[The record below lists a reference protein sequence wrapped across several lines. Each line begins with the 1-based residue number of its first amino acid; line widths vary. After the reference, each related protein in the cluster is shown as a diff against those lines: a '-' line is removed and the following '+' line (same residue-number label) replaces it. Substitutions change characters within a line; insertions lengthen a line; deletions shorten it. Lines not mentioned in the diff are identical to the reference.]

1 MTEPR
6 SVLLVSKGLDIGG
19 IERIVVDLAIGLSRR
34 GIHTEVAT
42 VNGARA
48 QMLPL
53 LADAGITVHDLRG
66 SDRIGFRAARR
77 LVSLASRGR
86 FDVVH
91 VHGPLPS
98 IVARLRTGGSRLVTT
113 SHTPWQSLRPATRA
127 LWRLTARRDDAI
139 TAVSTA
145 VADSLPGFARRDCT
159 VIPHGVDTERI
170 ARARTTAKQ
179 RRDGDEQIAI
189 VVASHRDAKNYP
201 NLLRGFRIAREH
213 GAKVRLVC
221 IGDGPGLDAH
231 RQLARD
237 LEIDRLVT
245 FLPPRLDVLAEM
257 AGSDLLVVASDYE
270 GQPMVVIEAL
280 ALGLPIVA
288 TSVGNIPKL
297 VGTQDG
303 SVVAP
308 RDPTGLGR
316 AIAEQAQRSRGT
328 SQGSHARSL
337 DDVIDELLVV
347 YKGRA
352 AATS

>member
-1 MTEPR
+1 MAEPN
-6 SVLLVSKGLDIGG
+6 SVLLVTKGLDIGG
-19 IERIVVDLAIGLSRR
+19 IERIVVDLAIGLNRR
-34 GIHTEVAT
+34 GIRTEVA
-42 VNGARA
+42 VVSGARA

-53 LADAGITVHDLRG
+53 LNDVGIEVHDLGG
-66 SDRIGFRAARR
+66 SDRIGFGAARR
-77 LVSLASRGR
+77 LVSLASGGR

-98 IVARLRTGGSRLVTT
+98 IIARLRIGDSKLVTT
-113 SHTPWQSLRPATRA
+113 SHTPWTSLRSGTRA
-127 LWRLTARRDDAI
+127 MWRLTAWRDDAI

-145 VADSLPGFARRDCT
+145 VADSLPGAGRKRCT
-159 VIPHGVDTERI
+159 VIPHGVDTERV
-170 ARARTTAKQ
+170 ARARTATKAQ
-179 RRDGDEQIAI
+179 RGHAEQIAI

-201 NLLRGFRIAREH
+201 NLLHGFRIARDL
-213 GAKVRLVC
+213 GAQVRLVC

-231 RQLARD
+231 RRLARE
-237 LEIDRLVT
+237 LEIDHVVT

-257 AGSDLLVVASDYE
+257 AAADLLVVASDYE

-288 TSVGNIPKL
+288 TSVGNIPEL
-297 VGTQDG
+297 VGAHDG

-308 RDPTGLGR
+308 RDPTQLGR
-316 AIAEQAQRSRGT
+316 AIADQVQRGRGS

-347 YKGRA
+347 YEGPIA
-352 AATS
+352 STS